1 MKLESLQKAVI
12 AGINSG
18 ESKSAE
24 AVFGRL
30 TQKYKQMAEGSTT
43 K

>member
-18 ESKSAE
+18 ESKNAE

-30 TQKYKQMAEGSTT
+30 TQKYKQMAEGRTA

>member
-1 MKLESLQKAVI
+1 MKLESLQNAVI

-24 AVFGRL
+24 AVFSRL
-30 TQKYKQMAEGSTT
+30 TQKYKRMAEGNVT